1 MKQSLNL
8 RQSQKLAMTP
18 HLQQAIKM
26 LQMSANELSEEL
38 QHAYE
43 INPLLELREDGDQEP
58 GSVGIEEDLNYT
70 SGDSTDET
78 SPASDIDVLEFNHIP
93 DPDQAI
99 WDDPQNYAPIDQRR
113 PTTAA
118 SVGSDESGSQFV
130 IPEEPSTLRESL
142 GSQAIFLFADEDE
155 RRIAHHIIQNINEAG
170 YIDVP
175 LSEIQQTLAERS
187 PVEMYQIEQVLG
199 VIQKLEPVGVG
210 ARSPRE
216 CLLLQLQVLEDSI
229 PGYHI
234 ATEIVDRHLPL
245 LANKEFSKLR
255 KLLGISENE
264 LGVAASLIQQL
275 NPHPGYSV
283 GGTIVDY
290 IVPDILV
297 QKKGNHWYANIN
309 NNALPKIAINQDYQK
324 LINQNADTKFE
335 SLKEQ
340 LQQAR
345 WLINNLEKRHKTIHS
360 VAREIVERQQEFFH
374 YGADKMQ
381 PLTLNDIAEPLGIH
395 ESTVSR
401 ATTGKYLSAPI
412 GNFELKYFFSSQ
424 VDTVT
429 GGTTSSIAIQ
439 SEIKRIIRGEIAS
452 KPISDEKIC
461 LLLADKGYKVAR
473 RTVAKYREQMNIPSS
488 SRRKTL

>member
-18 HLQQAIKM
+18 HLQQGIKL

-38 QHAYE
+38 QHASE
-43 INPLLELREDGDQEP
+43 SNPLLEIREDTDREP
-58 GSVGIEEDLNYT
+58 GPVGIEESPNYT
-70 SGDSTDET
+70 SGDSADEA
-78 SPASDIDVLEFNHIP
+78 SPASDIDVLEFDHIP
-93 DPDQAI
+93 DPDKVI

-113 PTTAA
+113 PTVAT
-118 SVGSDESGSQFV
+118 STGFDDSGSQFV

-142 GSQAIFLFADEDE
+142 GAQAIFLFADEDE
-155 RRIAHHIIQNINEAG
+155 RRIAHHIIQNIDEAG

-175 LSEIQQTLAERS
+175 LADIQQTLGERG
-187 PVEMYQIEQVLG
+187 PVEMFQIEKVLG
-199 VIQKLEPVGVG
+199 IIQKLEPVGVA

-216 CLLLQLQVLEDSI
+216 CLLLQLQAMDEDI
-229 PGYHI
+229 PGHHT
-234 ATEIVDRHLPL
+234 ATEIIDQHLSL

-255 KLLGISENE
+255 KLLGVSEHE
-264 LGVAASLIQQL
+264 LDIATSLIQQL

-283 GGTIVDY
+283 GGAVVDY

-297 QKKGNHWYANIN
+297 QKKGSHWYANIN
-309 NNALPKIAINQDYQK
+309 NKALPKLAINQDYQK
-324 LINQNADTKFE
+324 LINQNADIE
-335 SLKEQ
+335 LSSLKEQ

-345 WLINNLEKRHKTIHS
+345 WLISNLEKRHKTIHS

-374 YGADKMQ
+374 FGAEKMQ

-401 ATTGKYLSAPI
+401 ATTGKYLSAPN
-412 GNFELKYFFSSQ
+412 GNFELKYFFSSR
-424 VDTVT
+424 VDTIT

-439 SEIKRIIRGEIAS
+439 SEIKRIIRGELPL
-452 KPISDEKIC
+452 KPVSDEKIG

-488 SRRKTL
+488 SKRKSL